1 MTGAIYGRMRPFT
14 KIITLDE
21 ARTLTAHAAAPITRT
36 ERVALIDAAGRV
48 LAEEVHAAVDVPA
61 FDRAMMDGYAVST
74 ADTASATTGAPVSLR
89 LVDTL
94 FAGTPAARALQG
106 GECMEIATGAP
117 IPTGADAVVMVE
129 DTERRGNEV
138 QIRTEVRERQ
148 HIAPHGSDIRSGDHV
163 LHAGEMLSPARV
175 GALAALGYSD
185 VPVYTQPR
193 VVIFS
198 TGNEVVEPGATSTA
212 ASVYDVNRFTLAA
225 LVSAH
230 GGQPRARPPVRDD
243 LDALHRAFDEAS
255 DADVI
260 LCSGGSSVGARDLL
274 LDVLRERGEVLFH
287 GIAVKPGKP
296 TAFARVGET
305 LVLGMPGNPTS
316 CLTNGYVLLV
326 PLLRVM
332 ARLPPWTPPSVRAHL
347 GTGVSSPRDRH
358 QFYPVRLDGDVA
370 VPVFKG
376 SGDITSLSQADGYF
390 EIPAGAG
397 SMDAGTE
404 VVVRLFNEGPE
415 EPVKNSK

>member
-1 MTGAIYGRMRPFT
+1 MRPFT
-14 KIITLDE
+14 NIITLDE
-21 ARTLTAHAAAPITRT
+21 ARTLTANAARPITRT
-36 ERVALIDAAGRV
+36 ERVPLIGAAGRV

-61 FDRAMMDGYAVST
+61 FDRAMMDGYAVRA
-74 ADTASATTGAPVSLR
+74 ADTQSVTAAAPVSLQ

-94 FAGTPAARALQG
+94 FAGTPAARTLQP

-129 DTERRGNEV
+129 ETERHEAAVLIRAAARG
-138 QIRTEVRERQ
+138 RQ
-148 HIAPHGSDIRSGDHV
+148 HIAPHGSDIRVRDLV
-163 LHAGEMLSPARV
+163 LRAGETLSPARV
-175 GALAALGYSD
+175 GALAALGLAGLT
-185 VPVYTQPR
+185 VYTQPR

-198 TGNEVVEPGATSTA
+198 TGNEVVEPGKPSAV

-230 GGQPRARPPVRDD
+230 GGQPRPRPPVRDD
-243 LDALHRAFDEAS
+243 FDALRSAFDEAS
-255 DADVI
+255 DADLIV
-260 LCSGGSSVGARDLL
+260 CSGGSSVGARDLL

-305 LVLGMPGNPTS
+305 LVFGMPGNPTS

-326 PLLRVM
+326 PLLRAM
-332 ARLPPWTPPSVRAHL
+332 ARLAPWTPPTVRARL
-347 GTGVSSPRDRH
+347 ATRVSSPQDRH
-358 QFYPVRLDGDVA
+358 QFYPVRLDGEVA

-397 SMDAGTE
+397 AMEPGIE
-404 VVVRLFNEGPE
+404 VLVRLF
-415 EPVKNSK
+415 